1 MWEISNSFQVLS
13 FFRALIL
20 GVFLGFFYDFWRSVR
35 KVKKFGTLS
44 VFFQDLS
51 YFFIASPII
60 FSFLLS
66 LTNGE
71 IRAFI
76 FIAIIL
82 GFIIYRVTLSV
93 LIFKIFICVFKFIF
107 INFTRLNSFYYRMF
121 DSFFAFLKKIFDF
134 FMAFF
139 EKWRNYRKK
148 VLKKK

>member
-13 FFRALIL
+13 FFRGLFL
-20 GVFLGFFYDFWRSVR
+20 GSFLGFLYDFWRAVR
-35 KVKKFGTLS
+35 KAKNFGTFS
-44 VFFQDLS
+44 VFIQDFS
-51 YFFIASPII
+51 YFLIISPII
-60 FSFLLS
+60 FSYFLS

-76 FIAIIL
+76 FFAIIF
-82 GFIIYRVTLSV
+82 GFFIYRATFSV
-93 LIFKIFICVFKFIF
+93 IIFKIFICVFKFIF

-134 FMAFF
+134 FIAFF